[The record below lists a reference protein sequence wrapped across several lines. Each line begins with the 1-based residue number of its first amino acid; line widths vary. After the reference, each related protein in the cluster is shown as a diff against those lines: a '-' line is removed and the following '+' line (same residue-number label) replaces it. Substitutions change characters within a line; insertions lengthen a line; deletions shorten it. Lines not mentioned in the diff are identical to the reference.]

1 MGPLNFCLLITNAE
15 SILRHCQITLYHM
28 QGLFNDIA
36 FSLFLLY
43 SGWEE
48 HKHTVAHARH
58 FKVITSY
65 KLHMVKNKNVSSLYS
80 TLSILLQSV
89 NMIKQLIQHK

>member
-1 MGPLNFCLLITNAE
+1 
-15 SILRHCQITLYHM
+15 M

-48 HKHTVAHARH
+48 HKHTVAHARY
-58 FKVITSY
+58 FKVITLY
-65 KLHMVKNKNVSSLYS
+65 KLHMVKNI
-80 TLSILLQSV
+80 SILLQSV